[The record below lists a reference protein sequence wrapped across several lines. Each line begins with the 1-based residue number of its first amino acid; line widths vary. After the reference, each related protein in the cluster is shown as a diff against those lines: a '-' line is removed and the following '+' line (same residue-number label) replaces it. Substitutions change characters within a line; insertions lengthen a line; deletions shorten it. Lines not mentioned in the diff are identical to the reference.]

1 MLRIAACCAFTLLC
15 ITAACAEPSDHLSSA
30 LRIGSGNVLLGKQK
44 IRSENCQECHG
55 EFGVGL
61 SNAAPKLAGQ
71 YADYLIKQLHDFQ
84 SGARRHPV
92 MNAMADGLN
101 EDDMADI
108 AAYFASNPVMHGEP
122 HPQQHAAP
130 DLFLH
135 GDAKRNVLPC
145 QSCHGSS
152 GQGKFA
158 PTECYPVLGGQHA
171 IYLREQLINWRSG
184 ARRNSSGG
192 VMNVIA
198 QSLSDAEIEALAEYL
213 SDF

>member
-1 MLRIAACCAFTLLC
+1 MMRIAIGVALALLC
-15 ITAACAEPSDHLSSA
+15 ATAARAEPSDHLSSA

-55 EFGVGL
+55 EFGIGL

-92 MNAMADGLN
+92 MNAMADGLS

-122 HPQQHAAP
+122 HPPQRVAQE
-130 DLFLH
+130 LFLH

-145 QSCHGSS
+145 QSCHGASA
-152 GQGKFA
+152 QGKFA
-158 PTECYPVLGGQHA
+158 PTECYPVLGGQYA

-184 ARRNSSGG
+184 TRHNSPSG

-198 QSLSDAEIEALAEYL
+198 HSLSDDEIAALAEYL
-213 SDF
+213 SGL

>member
-1 MLRIAACCAFTLLC
+1 MRTVVLLGLALCYASCAL
-15 ITAACAEPSDHLSSA
+15 AESSDHLSSA

-44 IRSENCQECHG
+44 ARSQNCQECHG
-55 EFGVGL
+55 NFGV
-61 SNAAPKLAGQ
+61 SPSAATPKLAGQ
-71 YADYLIKQLHDFQ
+71 YADYLIKQLQDFQ
-84 SGARRHPV
+84 SGERRHAV
-92 MNAMADGLN
+92 MNAMAQGLS

-108 AAYFASNPVMHGEP
+108 AAYFASNPVMHGES
-122 HPQQHAAP
+122 HPPQHAAQE
-130 DLFLH
+130 LFQH

-145 QSCHGSS
+145 QSCHGVR

-184 ARRNSSGG
+184 ARRNSPSG

-198 QSLSDAEIEALAEYL
+198 QSLSNDEIEALATYL
-213 SDF
+213 SGL

>member
-1 MLRIAACCAFTLLC
+1 MRIAACFGLAVLCATSA
-15 ITAACAEPSDHLSSA
+15 TAEPSDHLSSA

-92 MNAMADGLN
+92 MNAMVEGLS

-122 HPQQHAAP
+122 HPPQHVAQE
-130 DLFLH
+130 LFQH

-152 GQGKFA
+152 AQGKFA

-184 ARRNSSGG
+184 ARRNSPSG
-192 VMNVIA
+192 VMNVIS
-198 QSLSDAEIEALAEYL
+198 QSLSDEEIEDLANYL
-213 SDF
+213 AGF